1 MSPWIKGY
9 HSWYLTINCKVILGH
24 FGYINKIS
32 QNLRACCLIFQ
43 MNCFPVTCWDSLLM
57 GSMFLMNSVP
67 NGRKNGV
74 ILSWWGRWTND
85 FAEMLHQPAPTFV
98 SNKSFAMFTS
108 VCMQACKWF
117 HSTWT
122 KSSYLSHIYC
132 FLFHSAHSAST
143 CTIRLP
149 VAHFNL
155 SLSHYHRNYHMPS
168 HHVSRKTYPSPS
180 RHELICQRSPPS
192 ASYRRS
198 EATS

>member
-9 HSWYLTINCKVILGH
+9 HRWYLTMNCKVILGH

-43 MNCFPVTCWDSLLM
+43 MNRFPVTCWDSLLM

-98 SNKSFAMFTS
+98 SDKSFAMFTS
-108 VCMQACKWF
+108 VCMQHANDSIQ
-117 HSTWT
+117 HEPNQ
-122 KSSYLSHIYC
+122 HIC
-132 FLFHSAHSAST
+132 HTSIAFCSIQHIQQVHVQFDCLWHISIFPFPTITEIIT
-143 CTIRLP
+143 CLAITLAGRHIP
-149 VAHFNL
+149 
-155 SLSHYHRNYHMPS
+155 P
-168 HHVSRKTYPSPS
+168 PS